1 MVGKILQI
9 SILLINMGI
18 IQLNNSM
25 YLRSVGVMAAASYE
39 TSDNEPTRSSTG
51 EAMMDVDDMNIQI
64 INVIFKRDD
73 SERNIEQKTVM
84 DKNPMFYFQSEKR
97 PLGGLCNGSH
107 EKIHQVA
114 DSVENPVTDFQSK
127 FKCSQ
132 GNPMKYHTLVESYQF
147 IITKTK
153 SDLKFNFTGHFFY
166 KSCMCFEKL
175 LSLKKN
181 DSLFDVSLDSFTE
194 IMKLLEYL
202 ITKPTLI
209 SNEEPME
216 CDQAEGKNILLEKND
231 GSKEIPQDL
240 SYSEFAEIVEETLI
254 SKGYYEW
261 PLAAYL
267 SIFNLS
273 LQYCNDVLI
282 IQKQANQI
290 FSFDLADKT
299 IGKNFYVR
307 IIKGSFFSLD
317 QACTFQENIDI
328 LSFFFKNKNILGLEL
343 IDFEHEP
350 MADEKYMRHDA
361 EIIRKPENEL
371 QEEINTRGALLKLMN
386 IPAFRE
392 IKTLKIK
399 NVDLHGIDVN
409 ILFEL
414 KNLINLEV
422 TSESEEI
429 KRGIGKIIRENNNL
443 KSILLE
449 SVLLSEI
456 LFYSLS
462 TVSPE
467 VFVLKN
473 CKPYE
478 RNRNTNSE
486 TISFHSLF
494 EDSKSKF
501 GSKLLQLEIVGG
513 KNLNP
518 NFFAHLKNLKILK
531 LISCLNE
538 NISEERFKNISEI
551 KNLEELTISG
561 NTFYQNFTLKIFS
574 DITSLSKLE
583 LVDCEIDFS
592 SYENTNLCAIKWNC
606 DLKELS
612 ISTNHS
618 VGVFKF
624 INCFPTLEVL
634 NLSEY
639 DVKDIGYNTNQLSV
653 ELPPNLKVL
662 KLEKLGKAF
671 FRKFHITPLKK
682 IESLS
687 LRDSNLITCCDFLRT
702 IDETSPLIKLDLSSC
717 TLNIIDTRKLRIYK
731 TVKHLFIYDTQFQ
744 NMNINEF
751 LGELNGF
758 ALEEIYIS
766 NVDLIIKGVKLISQL
781 NKFPSLKKIFLYSVS
796 IPEKS
801 FDSTELSG
809 FPNLKLFS
817 IGYDEKNV
825 CKKEIEILE
834 SFFNSEILKTFKID
848 SPLILTNEKKQA
860 PLASAPERVE

>member
-1 MVGKILQI
+1 
-9 SILLINMGI
+9 MGI
-18 IQLNNSM
+18 LQLNNSM

-84 DKNPMFYFQSEKR
+84 DKNPMFYFQSEQR

-166 KSCMCFEKL
+166 KSFMCFEKL
-175 LSLKKN
+175 LGLKKD

-202 ITKPTLI
+202 ITKPKDSFLSALI

-449 SVLLSEI
+449 SVLLSKI
-456 LFYSLS
+456 LFDSLKK
-462 TVSPE
+462 VSPE

-486 TISFHSLF
+486 TISFLSLF

-501 GSKLLQLEIVGG
+501 GPKLLQLEIVGG

-561 NTFYQNFTLKIFS
+561 NTFYQNFTLKIF
-574 DITSLSKLE
+574 K
-583 LVDCEIDFS
+583 
-592 SYENTNLCAIKWNC
+592 
-606 DLKELS
+606 LS

-639 DVKDIGYNTNQLSV
+639 DVNANIYTTNQLSV

-801 FDSTELSG
+801 FDS
-809 FPNLKLFS
+809 KLFS